1 MSNINLFFSK
11 FRRITSNGSFIPE
24 IDGLRFLAIL
34 TVILFHL
41 QSLILLNP
49 NYGAVIHSSNFRF
62 LERLFTNGWQG
73 VELFFVI
80 SGFILGMPFAKHYLQ
95 GTPKVSIKSYFLRR
109 VSRLEPP
116 YFLLMIVFFGL
127 NVLKNE
133 HSPGLLFQHLL
144 ASLAYLH
151 NIIFGNEIYL
161 VSVAWSLEIEVQFY
175 ILAPLLAYVF
185 RLPKLIRRIVL
196 VSGIMV
202 FSSLL
207 FYAPCATPTLYT
219 FIQYFL
225 IGFLL
230 VDVYIETPKIKIAKS
245 LEISLGSIALLAILM
260 INSHESLFTHSVFI
274 VAIFILYLLT
284 LTTNFWKKVFSL
296 NFIATTGG
304 MCYSIYLLHT
314 PILHLLR
321 SRSHYLKLF
330 DEYTLNLIVLG
341 LIAIPIIIVISAI
354 FFYYIEKPCM
364 KKQWYKDI
372 FSKKVDTK
380 NNITPQ

>member
-1 MSNINLFFSK
+1 MPNINQFVNK
-11 FRRITSNGSFIPE
+11 FRRITSSGSFIPE

-49 NYGAVIHSSNFRF
+49 NFGAVIHTSNFRF
-62 LERLFTNGWQG
+62 LERIFANGWQG

-151 NIIFGNEIYL
+151 NVIFGNEIYL

-175 ILAPLLAYVF
+175 ILAPLLSYVF
-185 RLPKLIRRIVL
+185 RLPKLSRRIVL
-196 VSGIMV
+196 VSGIML
-202 FSSLL
+202 FSALL

-230 VDVYIETPKIKIAKS
+230 VDIYLETPKIELAKS
-245 LEISLGSIALLAILM
+245 LEISLGSIALFAILM
-260 INSHESLFTHSVFI
+260 IDSHESLLHHTFFI
-274 VAIFILYLLT
+274 LGVFILYFLT
-284 LTTNFWKKVFSL
+284 LTTEFWKKVFSL

-314 PILHLLR
+314 PILHLF
-321 SRSHYLKLF
+321 RSHSHYFKLSN
-330 DEYTLNLIVLG
+330 EYSLNLIVLSIIAVPTI
-341 LIAIPIIIVISAI
+341 IAISSV
-354 FFYYIEKPCM
+354 FFYFVEKPCM
-364 KKQWYKDI
+364 RKYWYKDI
-372 FSKKVDTK
+372 FTLKGRIKK
-380 NNITPQ
+380 